1 MNISIYDLDMND
13 SDIFGKDNSDRSSSA
28 PRLGKKAQV
37 VQKRK
42 APQRFNGIHRRRRKK
57 IMW

>member
-1 MNISIYDLDMND
+1 MNISIYELDLDD
-13 SDIFGKDNSDRSSSA
+13 SDFAGAPRAERTSSA
-28 PRLGKKAQV
+28 PRSGRKIPV